1 MKKRISLSR
10 RITASELRANNSEC
24 RIYTAEEIQEFRK
37 NRMIELN
44 RTKLLKVQE
53 TSAADSDYS
62 SVSENAAADSDYSSV
77 SESAATDSDYS
88 SVSESAATD
97 SDYSSVSKKSEK

>member
-1 MKKRISLSR
+1 MIERKKEFSLNKSQIFYVSIKMKKRISLSR
-10 RITASELRANNSEC
+10 RITASELRAGHSEC

-62 SVSENAAADSDYSSV
+62 SVSE
-77 SESAATDSDYS
+77 
-88 SVSESAATD
+88 SAATD

>member
-1 MKKRISLSR
+1 MNKRVCLSR
-10 RITASELRANNSEC
+10 RITASELRAGNSEC

-62 SVSENAAADSDYSSV
+62 SVSE
-77 SESAATDSDYS
+77 SAATDSDYS